1 MAVTTGN
8 VRRGLVSQF
17 NDPPLCKL
25 HPSTPSEEC
34 LLLMNGVADEDVETD
49 SVPGRPPP
57 PLPPRSPGSPIRVS
71 AAEVG
76 GYSAADRDGK
86 LETLERELAVL
97 REERAVQ
104 AKSMKNLQR
113 KLGKYEAIIKGR
125 KVNYYY

>member
-71 AAEVG
+71 AAEL
-76 GYSAADRDGK
+76 AADRDGK
-86 LETLERELAVL
+86 LQQQTEMESSRH
-97 REERAVQ
+97 
-104 AKSMKNLQR
+104 
-113 KLGKYEAIIKGR
+113 
-125 KVNYYY
+125 